1 MSEPQ
6 TFIFIGRSGCG
17 KGTQAKL
24 LIDKLKKD
32 DPERPVLYIESGDRF
47 RTFVSGTSHSSRL
60 AKEIM
65 DKAERQPDFLAVWN
79 WSHLLVENLMGDE
92 HLIFDGTPRSKLEA
106 ETLHTALRFYG
117 RGRVNVVYVDISI
130 EETKKRMV
138 ARGRLDDKRPGDI
151 EKRLAWFDSD
161 VLPAINYYKASD
173 DYRLIHLNGEQTI
186 EAVQSDLQQQLY
198 AEN

>member
-24 LIDKLKKD
+24 LIDKLKED
-32 DPERPVLYIESGDRF
+32 NPERPVLYIESGDRF

-65 DKAERQPDFLAVWN
+65 DKAERQPDFLAIWN

-106 ETLHTALRFYG
+106 EALHTALRFYG

-130 EETKKRMV
+130 EETKKRMI

-161 VLPAINYYKASD
+161 VLPAIDYYKASD

-186 EAVQSDLQQQLY
+186 EVVQSDLQQQLY